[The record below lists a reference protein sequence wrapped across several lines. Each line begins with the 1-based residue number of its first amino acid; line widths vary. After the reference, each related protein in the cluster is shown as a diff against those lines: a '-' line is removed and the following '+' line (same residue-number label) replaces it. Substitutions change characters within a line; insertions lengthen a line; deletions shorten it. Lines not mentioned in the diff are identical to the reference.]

1 MASIKNRLI
10 GILKKHKTLI
20 LSTLSAT
27 IAAILAGIFLLPIT
41 DIWNSNSPLRGNT
54 QQQPTPSK
62 NIAQTENSQT
72 PTKTTSASSSNSHI
86 SPTSVPSTQISPSLP
101 SPDASS
107 SFRSS
112 PTPSNHPPESSSGN
126 INITTDYVVGYGK
139 KVGPNKYQM
148 NGDGQVKL
156 YATWVSINY
165 NNTVSSNDCEM
176 LLTISGPARVEGEER
191 TAKCSNTDDPA
202 SLKFSAPGDY
212 TINVEDKVSG
222 NKGSLIIHIFK

>member
-1 MASIKNRLI
+1 M
-10 GILKKHKTLI
+10 
-20 LSTLSAT
+20 
-27 IAAILAGIFLLPIT
+27 
-41 DIWNSNSPLRGNT
+41 
-54 QQQPTPSK
+54 
-62 NIAQTENSQT
+62 
-72 PTKTTSASSSNSHI
+72 
-86 SPTSVPSTQISPSLP
+86 
-101 SPDASS
+101 
-107 SFRSS
+107 
-112 PTPSNHPPESSSGN
+112 
-126 INITTDYVVGYGK
+126 
-139 KVGPNKYQM
+139 GPNKYQM